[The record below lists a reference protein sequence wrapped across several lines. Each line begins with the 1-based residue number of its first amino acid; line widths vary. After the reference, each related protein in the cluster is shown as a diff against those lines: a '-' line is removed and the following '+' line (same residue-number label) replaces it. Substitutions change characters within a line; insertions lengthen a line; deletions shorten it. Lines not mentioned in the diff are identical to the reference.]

1 MSKNAPDYIA
11 TFFLNGT
18 FGMDFSV
25 AGKFYR
31 KINIT
36 FRVFGVIP
44 SYLVC
49 VELTR
54 DVLRKNKNFDEKI
67 FFLMKNLKYYE
78 FWKISKILENV
89 DQGLRFFIGKNVF
102 SSKILLFFLKTSLV
116 LKLYAHQV

>member
-1 MSKNAPDYIA
+1 MD
-11 TFFLNGT
+11 LNHG

-49 VELTR
+49 IELIG
-54 DVLRKNKNFDEKI
+54 DVFIKNKNFDEKY
-67 FFLMKNLKYYE
+67 FPDFL
-78 FWKISKILENV
+78 FS
-89 DQGLRFFIGKNVF
+89 RFLNFQK
-102 SSKILLFFLKTSLV
+102 SREKTSENIFRR
-116 LKLYAHQV
+116 KLYFF